1 MDYMTTTMDG
11 DYTNR
16 NPLRKRVERYRKQKM
31 SETTWRKVQSVWERK
46 LQNDWIVSGGADFGD
61 WLDMNGQN
69 HIVRIS
75 RDMDMKGEWYGL

>member
-69 HIVRIS
+69 YIVRIS